1 MALQETLRNSGAGS
15 VNAFEW
21 SAEQCHALDAI
32 HNWRIAPHDQLFR
45 FLGYAGTGKTTVT
58 KEIARQAGG
67 NVLFAAFT
75 GKACLVMQKMGCD
88 GARTIHSAI
97 YQPRSELIAE
107 AKELRKWLEN
117 PVEQEAAT
125 RRWGTADPP
134 TLEKKLAA
142 LRESIEAGPEWI
154 LRERIAPKPDIIVI
168 DECSM
173 VNEELALDLMS
184 FEIPIIV
191 IGDPGQLPPV
201 KGAGFFTA
209 AEPDAMLTEV
219 HRFALENPITRMAT
233 TVRTDG
239 ARRLRLGAYGASR
252 YLSQPLAGAT
262 DLLLAADQVL
272 CGTHKTRHACN
283 AAIREALGHSGNI
296 PMPGEKLLCCR
307 NDKVLSLLNGSMW
320 RVIECEPE
328 HRDLLRAKIVSWEGD
343 GAEKD
348 VVMHAD
354 PFVGREVMPEDKFD
368 AQEFTF
374 GYAITVHK
382 AQGSQWPHVAIINDG
397 FGMWQGNGLH
407 DRWIYT
413 GITRAQDRLTII
425 RP

>member
-1 MALQETLRNSGAGS
+1 M

-21 SAEQCHALDAI
+21 TAEQCNALDII
-32 HNWRIAPHDQLFR
+32 HAWRVAPYRQIFR
-45 FLGYAGTGKTTVT
+45 FFGYAGTGKTTVI
-58 KEIARQAGG
+58 KEIARQTGD
-67 NVLFAAFT
+67 NVLYAAFT

-97 YQPRSELIAE
+97 YQPRSELVAE

-117 PVEQEAAT
+117 APPSTVEQEAAT
-125 RRWGTADPP
+125 RKWGTADLPM
-134 TLEKKLAA
+134 LERKLAA
-142 LRESIEAGPEWI
+142 LRDSIEAGPEWI
-154 LRERIAPKPDIIVI
+154 LRERIAPKPAIIII

-184 FEIPIIV
+184 FRHPIIV

-201 KGAGFFTA
+201 RGAGFFTA

-219 HRFALENPITRMAT
+219 HRQALENPITRMAT
-233 TVRTDG
+233 TVRRDG
-239 ARRLRLGAYGASR
+239 ACRLRLGAYGESR
-252 YLSQPLAGAT
+252 YVSQPLAAST
-262 DLLLAADQVL
+262 DLLLTADPIL
-272 CGTHKTRHACN
+272 CGMHRTRHACN
-283 AAIREALGHSGNI
+283 AAIREALGYRGNI

-307 NDKVLSLLNGSMW
+307 NDKLLRLLNGSMW
-320 RVIECEPE
+320 RVVECEPE
-328 HRDLLRAKIVSWEGD
+328 GRDLLKAKIVPWEDD
-343 GAEKD
+343 GAERE
-348 VVMHAD
+348 VTMHAD

-368 AQEFTF
+368 AQEFDF

-382 AQGSQWPHVAIINDG
+382 SQGSQWSHVAIINDG
-397 FGMWQGNGLH
+397 FGTWQGDGLH

-425 RP
+425 KP